1 MRKQRA
7 IRCGLGGRP
16 QPLSDTWMP
25 EPLHECPRSP
35 PNPSP
40 SQYLGARSYEQN
52 HCVHLPAGAM
62 ADDEM
67 HCARGT
73 DMGSGGG
80 ERRAGLGRA
89 AEPDVTLAPA
99 SLNTPQ
105 SKTGAGVAVEMTMGT
120 REER

>member
-1 MRKQRA
+1 MNARA
-7 IRCGLGGRP
+7 HRQTRAHPDTSGLGA
-16 QPLSDTWMP
+16 T
-25 EPLHECPRSP
+25 
-35 PNPSP
+35 NK
-40 SQYLGARSYEQN
+40 N